1 MNAVASASRIEREP
15 DVDSPLLLPLAD
27 AGDARVSGGK
37 ASTLA
42 RLCALRVP
50 IPDAVVL
57 TTHAFDAFMTTPG
70 LQQAVDAELA
80 LLDADSDASA
90 LEDCSRRIRGHVM
103 SAPFPLEV
111 EVALPRRGGPL
122 GPPLPPSPLAVRSS
136 AVGEDGSTSSF
147 AGQFDSVLHVDTA
160 AALRDAVRTCWASY
174 WSARAIFYRRSRRL
188 PSAGMAVVIQRQVAA
203 LAAGVLFTRH
213 PDDGSDDMVAEYTA
227 GLADRL
233 VAGEVDPGRLYI
245 SRSTHLVTGETA
257 PPALDPRGRAALT
270 SDRVAELG
278 RLALL
283 LERACAGPQD
293 VEWAIDADGQVWIV
307 QSRRVTTPVVRASG
321 PPVLWSNANIC
332 ENYPEPISPLLYS
345 IAASGYYHYF
355 RNLGLVFGISRRRLR
370 SMDAALRAIIG
381 AHGARLYYNLTN
393 IHAVLR
399 MAPFGDRLAS
409 AFNLFVGAS
418 ETAEQ
423 PEGAASWRDG
433 GSRVRQSLEL
443 IRIAAGV
450 AWQFLFLGRRLR
462 QFEQTADAFA
472 DRTSVEAIEQR
483 SLGELGADL
492 AAFVDIRCHRWT
504 NASLCDTAAMVCY
517 AVLRRCLARNGFGDA
532 MHTRLLRALPGVPS
546 SEPAL
551 QLWSLSRLIEE
562 QPDLAALFRSRS
574 PRDVLDTIDR
584 DPRFAGFKT
593 RLTGYLRSWG
603 FRSSGE
609 LMLTVPTLEERPEP
623 VIALLA
629 QYLDADGESPEQ
641 GIERQAAERRADT
654 RLVIATLARRAPLQA
669 LLVYTLLRCTRRSV
683 ACRERARLKQALVY
697 SRCRRVALAIG
708 ETLLRGGHLG
718 ERDDVFMLTWP
729 ELDELCSGRA
739 LFPHSLAALV
749 AARRRADAAE
759 REFDPPDTFYLP
771 ESAAFDPI
779 RASSGS
785 EGPPLQGM
793 SEGRALHG
801 TTACGGRVS
810 APAAVLSG
818 VHEARRLNRGDILV
832 TRQTDPGWA
841 PVFCLVS
848 GLIIERGGMLSHGA
862 ILAREFG
869 LPCVVGISN
878 ATALIPHGAMLTVDG
893 DRATCHVEGR
903 P

>member
-1 MNAVASASRIEREP
+1 MSASASASYVEREP
-15 DVDSPLLLPLAD
+15 DVDSNLLLPLAD
-27 AGDARVSGGK
+27 AGDERVTGGK

-42 RLCALRVP
+42 RLRSLGVP
-50 IPDAVVL
+50 VPDAVVL
-57 TTHAFDAFMTTPG
+57 TTRAFEAFMATPG
-70 LQQAVDAELA
+70 LQKAVEAELA
-80 LLDADSDASA
+80 QLHSASDVST
-90 LEDCSRRIRGHVM
+90 LEECSRRIREHVN
-103 SAPFPLEV
+103 SAPFPPEV
-111 EVALPRRGGPL
+111 EAVL
-122 GPPLPPSPLAVRSS
+122 PLPTCLLAVRSS
-136 AVGEDGSTSSF
+136 AVGEDGHTSSF
-147 AGQFDSVLHVDTA
+147 AGQFDSVLHVGTTD
-160 AALRDAVRTCWASY
+160 ALRDAVRACWASY

-203 LAAGVLFTRH
+203 LAAGVLFTRN
-213 PDDGSDDMVAEYTA
+213 PDDGAEEMVAEYTS

-233 VAGEVDPGRLYI
+233 VAGEVDPGRLHI
-245 SRSTHLVTGETA
+245 SRSSRLVTRETVS
-257 PPALDPRGRAALT
+257 PAVDRRGRAALT
-270 SDRVAELG
+270 ADRVAELG

-283 LERACAGPQD
+283 LERAFGAAQD
-293 VEWAIDADGQVWIV
+293 VEWAIDAAGRVWIV
-307 QSRRVTTPVVRASG
+307 QSRRVTAPAVHASR
-321 PPVLWSNANIC
+321 PVLWSNANIC
-332 ENYPEPISPLLYS
+332 ENYPEPVCPLLYS

-423 PEGAASWRDG
+423 PEGAATWRDG
-433 GSRVRQSLEL
+433 GNRVRQSLEL
-443 IRIAAGV
+443 IRIAASV
-450 AWQFLFLGRRLR
+450 AWQFLFLERRLR

-472 DRTSVEAIEQR
+472 HRTSSDAIEQR

-492 AAFVDIRCHRWT
+492 AAFVDIRCQRWT

-517 AVLRRCLARNGFGDA
+517 AMLRRCLSRNGFGDA
-532 MHTRLLRALPGVPS
+532 THTRLLRALPGVPS

-551 QLWSLSRLIEE
+551 QLWSLSRLIEA
-562 QPDLAALFRSRS
+562 QPELAALFRTRS
-574 PRDVLDTIDR
+574 PREVLDAIDR
-584 DPRFAGFKT
+584 EPRFAGFKT
-593 RLTGYLRSWG
+593 RLAAYLHAWG

-609 LMLTVPTLEERPEP
+609 LMLTVPTLEEQPEP

-629 QYLDADGESPEQ
+629 QYLEARGESPSES
-641 GIERQAAERRADT
+641 IDRQAAERRADS
-654 RLVIATLARRAPLQA
+654 RLVMVTLARRAPLQA
-669 LLVYTLLRCTRRSV
+669 LLVCVLLRCTQRSV

-708 ETLLRGGHLG
+708 DRLVRDGHLT
-718 ERDDVFMLTWP
+718 ERNDVFMLTWP

-739 LFPHSLAALV
+739 LFPHSVAALV
-749 AARRRADAAE
+749 AARCTAHAVE
-759 REFDPPDTFYLP
+759 RELDPPDSFYLS
-771 ESAAFDPI
+771 ESAAFDAI
-779 RASSGS
+779 RVSGGP
-785 EGPPLQGM
+785 EGPPLLAR
-793 SEGRALHG
+793 EGRSFHG
-801 TTACGGRVS
+801 ATACGGRVS

-818 VHEARRLNRGDILV
+818 VQEAHLLNRGDVLV

-848 GLIIERGGMLSHGA
+848 GLVIERGGMLSHGA

-869 LPCVVGISN
+869 LPCVVGVSN

-893 DRATCHVEGR
+893 DRATCHVEAR